1 MLISIISLSFI
12 LSLLIA
18 TFIFLC
24 GNIRKI
30 EFFIIF
36 GFSFIISFSFLF
48 WSIAINTD
56 YTKIYCENK
65 NGIIRI
71 KIDEVQGDPVK
82 EIKIEHKLKTE
93 QK

>member
-18 TFIFLC
+18 TFIFLW
-24 GNIRKI
+24 GNIHKI
-30 EFFIIF
+30 QFFIIF
-36 GFSFIISFSFLF
+36 AFLFIISFSFLF
-48 WSIAINTD
+48 CSIAINAD

-65 NGIIRI
+65 NGIIHI

>member
-1 MLISIISLSFI
+1 MLISIISASFA

-18 TFIFLC
+18 TFIFICENLH
-24 GNIRKI
+24 KI
-30 EFFIIF
+30 QFFISF
-36 GFSFIISFSFLF
+36 CFSFIITFLILF
-48 WSIAINTD
+48 CSTVINID

-65 NGIIRI
+65 NGIISI

>member
-1 MLISIISLSFI
+1 MLISIIGLSFI

-18 TFIFLC
+18 TIIFICGDLHKIQFFIFFGFLFTVSFIFLWC
-24 GNIRKI
+24 
-30 EFFIIF
+30 
-36 GFSFIISFSFLF
+36 
-48 WSIAINTD
+48 SIAFTTD

-65 NGIIRI
+65 NGIIHL
-71 KIDEVQGDPVK
+71 KINEVQGDPVK